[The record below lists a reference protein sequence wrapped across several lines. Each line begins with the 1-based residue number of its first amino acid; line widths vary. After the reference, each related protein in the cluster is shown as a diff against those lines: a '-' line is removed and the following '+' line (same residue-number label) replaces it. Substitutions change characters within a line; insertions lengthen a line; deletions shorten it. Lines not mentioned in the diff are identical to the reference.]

1 MASNTSSALSG
12 NGDNGSN
19 VSLSPFQFLQSS
31 TDPQQHKRNNSDHF
45 GRTPDPGLYAP
56 PLHNSAEQ
64 DDSLRAIIDRLMMP
78 PDFLYSEDG
87 QQVTLNITWAV
98 GVVGRERF
106 EPTPL
111 GRRLSLRQNDELRT
125 QGVEWGLSQ
134 VIADWLRDGE
144 DTLVLPASH
153 FI

>member
-1 MASNTSSALSG
+1 
-12 NGDNGSN
+12 
-19 VSLSPFQFLQSS
+19 
-31 TDPQQHKRNNSDHF
+31 
-45 GRTPDPGLYAP
+45 
-56 PLHNSAEQ
+56 
-64 DDSLRAIIDRLMMP
+64 MMP